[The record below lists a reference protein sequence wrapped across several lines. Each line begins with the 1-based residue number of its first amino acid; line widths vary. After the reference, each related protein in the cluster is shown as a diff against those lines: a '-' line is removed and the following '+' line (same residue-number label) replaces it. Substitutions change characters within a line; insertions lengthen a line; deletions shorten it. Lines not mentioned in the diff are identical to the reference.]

1 MALGPPSPAAEG
13 VGPNLAVG
21 DRVFGLAHGCL
32 GTLASGP
39 ACMMALMTPGMSM
52 QVCLRRS
59 TPPDLHLQGL

>member
-1 MALGPPSPAAEG
+1 MALGPPSTAAAN

-39 ACMMALMTPGMSM
+39 ACMMAPMPPGMSM
-52 QVCLRRS
+52 QVRLMRGFTVPPL
-59 TPPDLHLQGL
+59 TP